1 MMNATTTTTNSDDDD
16 DDTTATAA
24 APDAEEQQQKHY
36 TSSYSFGLSWQGE
49 RKSEK
54 SAHANA
60 DNCGKKIEY
69 VMGSCRNCGT
79 ERLAV
84 SKDTPALNL
93 PFE

>member
-60 DNCGKKIEY
+60 DNSILISLCLLSFLS
-69 VMGSCRNCGT
+69 GS
-79 ERLAV
+79 V
-84 SKDTPALNL
+84 SHVYTSSNM
-93 PFE
+93 